1 MKFLNP
7 VTLGLNAAAI
17 GLNTVTIGLIT
28 CLLSVPVQAEL
39 SLQHAINVSIAADN
53 WGRSNQFAEAAMR
66 DNALAGGQL
75 PDPRVRLGLAN
86 LPTDTFD
93 FDQENMTQLQF
104 GLSQQ
109 FPRGSSLQIKEQ
121 QMNQM
126 ADRNP
131 LQRANR
137 RAEVKLQ
144 VTQRWL
150 LVHQLQQQRALLEKN
165 RHLFQELLDTSRANY
180 RSGKAQRFDVLTAEL
195 KLTRLND
202 QLATLNQQLNVQ
214 KAQLERWL
222 PVSEVS
228 GSSIGTL
235 PTSLPKQSFVVQ
247 EQTPEKWSESLL
259 QQAVLQHPRIQ
270 VLDQEI
276 KVQDSGV
283 QLAEQ
288 AYKPGYKLEAN
299 YGYRD
304 DRPDGMDRADLFSV
318 AVSFDLPLF
327 TEKRQDAKRNAS
339 IQQRESVRETR
350 LLKVRELYAELQRE
364 IATYQGL
371 KERLSI
377 YKEQLLT
384 KLNAQRRAALQAY
397 ASADG
402 RFMDVTQAA
411 MTELESKM
419 QKLALEH
426 QLAISVS
433 QINYRLAG
441 MDESILNESENDI
454 KEQR

>member
-1 MKFLNP
+1 M
-7 VTLGLNAAAI
+7 
-17 GLNTVTIGLIT
+17 
-28 CLLSVPVQAEL
+28 
-39 SLQHAINVSIAADN
+39 
-53 WGRSNQFAEAAMR
+53 
-66 DNALAGGQL
+66 
-75 PDPRVRLGLAN
+75 
-86 LPTDTFD
+86 
-93 FDQENMTQLQF
+93 
-104 GLSQQ
+104 
-109 FPRGSSLQIKEQ
+109 
-121 QMNQM
+121 
-126 ADRNP
+126 
-131 LQRANR
+131 
-137 RAEVKLQ
+137 
-144 VTQRWL
+144 
-150 LVHQLQQQRALLEKN
+150 
-165 RHLFQELLDTSRANY
+165 
-180 RSGKAQRFDVLTAEL
+180 
-195 KLTRLND
+195 
-202 QLATLNQQLNVQ
+202 
-214 KAQLERWL
+214 
-222 PVSEVS
+222 
-228 GSSIGTL
+228 
-235 PTSLPKQSFVVQ
+235 
-247 EQTPEKWSESLL
+247 
-259 QQAVLQHPRIQ
+259 
-270 VLDQEI
+270 
-276 KVQDSGV
+276 QDSGV

-304 DRPDGMDRADLFSV
+304 NRPDGMDRADLFSV

-350 LLKVRELYAELQRE
+350 LLKVRELYAELHRE

>member
-1 MKFLNP
+1 MKFFNY
-7 VTLGLNAAAI
+7 
-17 GLNTVTIGLIT
+17 VTIGSIA
-28 CLLSVPVQAEL
+28 CLLSIPVQAEL
-39 SLQHAINVSIAADN
+39 TLQQAINDSIAADN
-53 WGRSNQFAEAAMR
+53 WNRSNQFSEAAMR

-137 RAEVKLQ
+137 RAEVKLR

-150 LVHQLQQQRALLEKN
+150 LVHQLQQQSALLEKN

-180 RSGKAQRFDVLTAEL
+180 RSGKTQRFDVLTAEL

-222 PVSEVS
+222 PV
-228 GSSIGTL
+228 GHSIGGL
-235 PTSLPKQSFVVQ
+235 PRVLPKQSFVILQ
-247 EQTPEKWSESLL
+247 QTPEKWSEPLL

-288 AYKPGYKLEAN
+288 AYKPSYKLEAN

-304 DRPDGMDRADLFSV
+304 DRPDGMDRSDLFSV

-384 KLNAQRRAALQAY
+384 KLHAQRRAALQAY

-402 RFMDVTQAA
+402 RFMYVTQAA
-411 MTELESKM
+411 MTELENKM

-441 MDESILNESENDI
+441 MDESILTDSEIRAENVVENVI